1 MFKENPMIFEQLG
14 KHKGNLIA
22 YKWDFGV
29 PVTFATVDDDIPFT
43 VGDKI
48 LFELNSTPKI
58 KKQFTVDTDD
68 FSFDLGFT
76 KEEADRLADS
86 NKNAFVF
93 SFKQYSETGVFF
105 QTIMN
110 GKLILK
116 ETLQWAE

>member
-1 MFKENPMIFEQLG
+1 MIFEPIN
-14 KHKGNLIA
+14 KRKGNLVA

-48 LFELNSTPKI
+48 LFELNTEPKLQ
-58 KKQFTVDTDD
+58 KEFVVDSEDY
-68 FSFDLGFT
+68 SFDLVFN
-76 KEEADRLADS
+76 KEESSTMANAKKS
-86 NKNAFVF
+86 AFVF
-93 SFKQYSETGVFF
+93 SFKQFSETGVFL

-116 ETLQWAE
+116 ETLQWEE